1 MSALHDLP
9 REERLRTT
17 AGLRGTPAIALSAWR
32 GASGRR
38 YVVGIWDAR
47 HVDLKELIESVA
59 IGVTRDS
66 HGIAQLQGVA
76 AGLGHDAAGKWLGE
90 MRRKAC
96 TEIHIHRLCE
106 SAEER
111 SAVAGDLNPS
121 AKGARR

>member
-1 MSALHDLP
+1 MAAVQDLP

-17 AGLRGTPAIALSAWR
+17 AGLRGRPALVLSAWR
-32 GASGRR
+32 GASRRR

-47 HVDLKELIESVA
+47 HIELVELIESVA

-66 HGIAQLQGVA
+66 HGIAQMQGVA
-76 AGLGHDAAGKWLGE
+76 AGLGHDAAEKWLGE

-96 TEIHIHRLCE
+96 TEVHIHRLCE
-106 SAEER
+106 SAEGR

>member
-17 AGLRGTPAIALSAWR
+17 AGLRGTPALALSAWR

-47 HVDLKELIESVA
+47 HVELDELIEAVA
-59 IGVTRDS
+59 IGVTRDG

-76 AGLGHDAAGKWLGE
+76 AGLGRDAGQKWLGE
-90 MRRKAC
+90 MRRKGC
-96 TEIHIHRLCE
+96 TEIHIHRLCDG
-106 SAEER
+106 AEER
-111 SAVAGDLNPS
+111 SAVGDDLNPPS
-121 AKGARR
+121 KGARR